1 MFKKCSF
8 CGKRETPLNPMLTSV
23 LDEQDEINIC
33 KICVE
38 SANEVITEKKQERRD
53 GPKAKDEFDGDIDD
67 IAAKLKKPRE
77 IHNELN
83 EHVIGQ
89 DRAKIVL
96 TTAIHNHYKRLALK
110 KSKNITVDKSNIM
123 MIGPS
128 GSGKTFI
135 SKKLAEIM
143 DVPIVISDATS
154 LTQTGYIGSDV
165 ESMLTN
171 FI

>member
-67 IAAKLKKPRE
+67 IA
-77 IHNELN
+77 
-83 EHVIGQ
+83 
-89 DRAKIVL
+89 
-96 TTAIHNHYKRLALK
+96 
-110 KSKNITVDKSNIM
+110 
-123 MIGPS
+123 
-128 GSGKTFI
+128 
-135 SKKLAEIM
+135 
-143 DVPIVISDATS
+143 
-154 LTQTGYIGSDV
+154 
-165 ESMLTN
+165 
-171 FI
+171 